1 MRGPNKRGPPGF
13 QAVKVAGKG
22 AYWREDFAK
31 ETVITAAEAVVAC
44 GVEMRGAAALAD
56 HFYGASLTFAA
67 QAFLLAERELN

>member
-31 ETVITAAEAVVAC
+31 ETVITAA
-44 GVEMRGAAALAD
+44 
-56 HFYGASLTFAA
+56 
-67 QAFLLAERELN
+67 